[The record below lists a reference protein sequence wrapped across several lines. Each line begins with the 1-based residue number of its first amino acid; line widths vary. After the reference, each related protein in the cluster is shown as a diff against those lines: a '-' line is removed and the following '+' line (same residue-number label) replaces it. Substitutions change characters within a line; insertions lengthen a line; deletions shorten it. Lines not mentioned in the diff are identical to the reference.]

1 MVRAILTS
9 SAILMIIAVGPCRL
23 TMGQELPASR
33 CVENEVI
40 RTYYEHLLGLLGVDE
55 SGDFK
60 LNNEWSAAVREILR
74 LQGRDKEIE
83 RVMSASRPWGL
94 S

>member
-1 MVRAILTS
+1 MFGQTLH
-9 SAILMIIAVGPCRL
+9 LGRL
-23 TMGQELPASR
+23 KVKFGKELPASR
-33 CVENEVI
+33 FVENEVI
-40 RTYYEHLLGLLGVDE
+40 RTHYEHLLGLLGVDE

-74 LQGRDKEIE
+74 LQGRDKETGEFE